1 MSESTLAQIENQLEQ
16 LIQRFARLREENA
29 ILKEKEAQWMNEK
42 ARLQEKNDLA
52 RARIEAML
60 NRLKQIETETQ

>member
-1 MSESTLAQIENQLEQ
+1 MSESTLAQIENQLEL

-29 ILKEKEAQWMNEK
+29 ILKEKEAQWTNEK
-42 ARLQEKNDLA
+42 ARLQEKNELA

>member
-42 ARLQEKNDLA
+42 ARLQEKNELA